1 MIKDTEKAKLLTDTL
16 AFAGKTTLLESKVLA
31 VGIQVWRQE
40 ESSLME
46 DNQVMDWT

>member
-16 AFAGKTTLLESKVLA
+16 AFAGKTTLLESKV
-31 VGIQVWRQE
+31 GTQVWRQE